1 MIKAFSKDDTSA
13 IKGIAILLLLNH
25 HNFLSAERYKN
36 YTVSFFPLSEQSA
49 VAFSSFGKICVS
61 IFVFLSAYGLTLS
74 LKKYGGETTLRAGQ
88 YRDYLVP
95 RLIKLMWGF
104 WFAFAFC
111 AVACA
116 FISPQHFSVYSPGG
130 GVYGILRGLT
140 NAVIDFFGLAS
151 LFGSPTL
158 NGTWW
163 YMTLAIFIVIIVPL
177 IAACCKKLGTLASV
191 LIILFAPRLIVLGTD
206 FLIGN
211 QSNVLRYTFPVLLGV
226 LFAQNDILARL
237 KAFAVTKNKA
247 LNKAVKFVAATAI
260 LAALYVLRGACNPIS
275 GYTYELRDGIIP
287 VFVIYYCYEFIIDI
301 PIIRQVLL
309 FIGKYSMDI
318 FLTHTFIRL
327 YLFAD
332 FTYSFGNW
340 LLIDLVLLL
349 DSLAVA
355 IAMHFIKKFTR
366 YDNLLSVVLKKVN
379 NKISKGA
386 VQ

>member
-1 MIKAFSKDDTSA
+1 MKTIFSKTDTLA

-25 HNFLSAERYKN
+25 HNFLSADRFDN
-36 YTVSFFPLSEQSA
+36 YNVSFFPFSEQSVVSFS
-49 VAFSSFGKICVS
+49 VAGKICVS
-61 IFVFLSAYGLTLS
+61 IFAFLSAYGLTLS

-88 YRDYLVP
+88 YRDYLAP

-104 WFAFAFC
+104 WFAFVFC

-116 FISPQHFSVYSPGG
+116 FISPQHFSVYSTSAGK
-130 GVYGILRGLT
+130 YGIMRGFT
-140 NAVIDFFGLAS
+140 NAVIDFFGLAF
-151 LFGSPTL
+151 LFDSPTL

-177 IAACCKKLGTLASV
+177 MAACCKKFGTLAAV
-191 LIILFAPRLIVLGTD
+191 LITLFVPRLIVLGTD
-206 FLIGN
+206 FSVGG
-211 QSNVLRYTFPVLLGV
+211 QSNVLRYMFVVLLGV
-226 LFAQNDILARL
+226 LFAQNDILALL
-237 KAFAVTKNKA
+237 KEFSVTKNRV
-247 LNKAVKFVAATAI
+247 LNKVIKFVVATAI
-260 LAALYVLRGACNPIS
+260 LALFYVLRGACDPIS

-287 VFVIYYCYEFIIDI
+287 VFVLYYCYEFIIDI
-301 PIIRQVLL
+301 PVIRQVLL

-318 FLTHTFIRL
+318 FLTHSFIRN

-332 FTYSFGNW
+332 FTYSFKNW

-366 YDNLLSVVLKKVN
+366 YDRLLSVVLKKVS